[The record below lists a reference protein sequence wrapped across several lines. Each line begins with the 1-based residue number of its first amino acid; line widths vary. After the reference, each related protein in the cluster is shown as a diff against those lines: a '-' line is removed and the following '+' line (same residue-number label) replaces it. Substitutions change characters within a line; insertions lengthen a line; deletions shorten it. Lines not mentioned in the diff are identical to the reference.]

1 MIYALCY
8 AGSNPAYAPNY
19 NIKLKVMVN
28 NLFIDVETFSS
39 VDIKSAGAYKYIA
52 SPDFEILIIGYAFND
67 EPVRTIDLA
76 QGEEMPEDFEEAL
89 LDPECIKIAHNAVF
103 ERLSFR
109 RIGYNIPAEQWYCT
123 SVKAAYCGL
132 PLSLDNVSKV
142 LDLTDKKLDTG
153 KVLIK
158 YFSCPCKP
166 TRVNGMRTRNYPK
179 DAPEKWEMYKEYNK
193 YDVLAE
199 REIFHKLEKYIIP
212 NIERRMY
219 VLDQN
224 INDRGILVDT
234 ELAESAIAVDNAYT
248 SILTQHAQ
256 QITGLENPNS
266 PLQIRQ
272 WIERK
277 TGKSVTSLSKDIM
290 ADLFDEFANYPD
302 VIELLNIR
310 KKLSKTS
317 IKKYYAMLNCAMDDN
332 RVRGTFQFYGANR
345 TGRWAGRL
353 LQLQNLSKNHV
364 SHIEIPRELI
374 RKRDWQAVEM
384 MYDDVADILSQLVRT
399 ALIAPKGKV
408 FSVADFSAIEA
419 RVISWLA
426 NEKWRMDVFHGD
438 GKIYEAT
445 GSKMFNVPISAITKG
460 SALRDKSKI
469 SELAL
474 GYEGSLGALKRMGGE
489 RMGLSDAEMI
499 SLVRK
504 WRMANPAI
512 VDMWKE
518 IDEASKEAVRYHRA
532 VPCTCRHIIF
542 DCSDGFMTIQLPSGR
557 QLFYYGPRFRDK
569 KIGKSSMPMRTL
581 CYQGVVQETK
591 QWGEI
596 DTYGGK
602 LTENIVQAIARD
614 LLGNSML
621 QLEAAGY
628 YPVCHI
634 HDECLV
640 EVPENDA
647 ATYYKEMVE
656 IMSTPPS
663 WASNLPLRADGYTTP
678 FYLKD

>member
-1 MIYALCY
+1 MA
-8 AGSNPAYAPNY
+8 
-19 NIKLKVMVN
+19 K
-28 NLFIDVETFSS
+28 NLFIDVETYSS
-39 VDIKSAGAYKYIA
+39 VDIKESGAYKYIE
-52 SPDFEILIIGYAFND
+52 SPDFEILIIGYALD
-67 EPVRTIDLA
+67 DGPVKIVDLA
-76 QGEEMPEDFEEAL
+76 QGEEMPEEFEEAL
-89 LDPECIKIAHNAVF
+89 LDPDCVKVAHNAVF
-103 ERLSFR
+103 ERLSFK
-109 RIGYNIPAEQWYCT
+109 RIGYNVPAEQWYCT

-132 PLSLDNVSKV
+132 PLSLDGVSKA
-142 LDLTDKKLDTG
+142 LNLTDKKLDTG
-153 KVLIK
+153 KALIK
-158 YFSCPCKP
+158 YFSCPCKA
-166 TRVNGMRTRNYPK
+166 TRVNGMRTRNYPEH
-179 DAPEKWEMYKEYNK
+179 APEKWEMYKEYNK

-199 REIFHKLEKYIIP
+199 REIFKRLEAYIIP
-212 NIERRMY
+212 DIERKMY

-224 INDRGILVDT
+224 INDRGILVDM
-234 ELAESAIAVDNAYT
+234 ELAESAIAVDNTYT

-256 QITGLENPNS
+256 QLTGLENPNS
-266 PLQIRQ
+266 PVQIRQ
-272 WIERK
+272 WVEK
-277 TGKSVTSLSKDIM
+277 TTGCVVMSLSKETM
-290 ADLFDEFANYPD
+290 PDLMKEFADYPD

-317 IKKYYAMLNCAMDDN
+317 IKKYYAMLNCAMKDH

-353 LQLQNLSKNHV
+353 LQLQNLSKNHI
-364 SHIEIPRELI
+364 SHIEVPREMI
-374 RKRDWQAVEM
+374 RARDWESVEM

-399 ALIAPKGKV
+399 ALIASPGKV

-426 NEKWRMDVFHGD
+426 NEKWRMDVFRGD

-445 GSKMFNVPISAITKG
+445 GAKMFNVPISAITKG
-460 SALRDKSKI
+460 SVLRDKSKI

-489 RMGLSDAEMI
+489 RMGLSDTEMM

-504 WRMANPAI
+504 WRSANPAI

-518 IDEASKEAVRYHRA
+518 IDEASKEAVRYQRP
-532 VPCTCRHIIF
+532 VSCTCRNIIF
-542 DCSDGFMTIQLPSGR
+542 DCNGEFMTIQLPSGR
-557 QLFYYGPRFRDK
+557 KLFYYGPKFKDK
-569 KIGKSSMPMRTL
+569 KIGCSTMPTRVL

-602 LTENIVQAIARD
+602 LTENIVQAISRD

-621 QLEAAGY
+621 NLEANDY
-628 YPVCHI
+628 HPVCHI
-634 HDECLV
+634 HDEVLC
-640 EVPENDA
+640 EVPEENA
-647 ATYYKEMVE
+647 QAYYEEMAS
-656 IMSTPPS
+656 IMGTPPE
-663 WASNLPLRADGYTTP
+663 WASDLPLRADGYTTP